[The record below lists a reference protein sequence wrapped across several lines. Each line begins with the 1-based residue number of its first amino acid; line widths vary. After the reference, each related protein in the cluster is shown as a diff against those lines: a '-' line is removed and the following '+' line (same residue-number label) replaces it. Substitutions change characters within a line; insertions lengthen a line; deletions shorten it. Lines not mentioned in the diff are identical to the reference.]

1 MKIDPI
7 LKLRYAKGLGDIIK
21 CSLHSRYFRKITKF
35 LTKRDHTC
43 IECSIRANAMNII
56 FPIPVWKLFFKN
68 EKEMHKNFEKEL
80 LEYGY
85 KIFNQNESIE
95 QQNNSCCGKTKHENN
110 NEVYDSEHV
119 KFEGY
124 FLVQR
129 VEEEDSD
136 FKIVTLKFK
145 KM

>member
-1 MKIDPI
+1 
-7 LKLRYAKGLGDIIK
+7 
-21 CSLHSRYFRKITKF
+21 
-35 LTKRDHTC
+35 
-43 IECSIRANAMNII
+43 MNII